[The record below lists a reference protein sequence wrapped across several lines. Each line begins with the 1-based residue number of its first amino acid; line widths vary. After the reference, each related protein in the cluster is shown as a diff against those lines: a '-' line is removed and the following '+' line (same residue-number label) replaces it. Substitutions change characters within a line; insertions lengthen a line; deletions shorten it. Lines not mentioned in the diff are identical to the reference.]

1 VRLLVEFTY
10 LQVLDIL
17 TTLAFLL
24 QGVAEG
30 NPIVRLALE
39 HGPGPVQ
46 SLIAIKAFAVVL
58 AAYCIV
64 RSRQGLLR
72 GVNVFFA
79 LLVAY
84 NLVVLIVTSPAL
96 QG

>member
-1 VRLLVEFTY
+1 MRLLVEFTY

-30 NPIVRLALE
+30 NPIVRLVLE
-39 HGPGPVQ
+39 FGPGPVQ
-46 SLIAIKAFAVVL
+46 SLIALKAVAVLL
-58 AAYCIV
+58 AAYCV
-64 RSRQGLLR
+64 MRSRQALLR

-79 LLVAY
+79 VLVAY
-84 NLVVLIVTSPAL
+84 NLVVLIVMSPAL

>member
-1 VRLLVEFTY
+1 MRLLIEFTY

-30 NPIVRLALE
+30 NPVVRLALE
-39 HGPGPVQ
+39 HGPGPVET
-46 SLIAIKAFAVVL
+46 LVAMKAFAVVL
-58 AAYCIV
+58 AAYCIL
-64 RSRQGLLR
+64 RSREGLLR

-84 NLVVLIVTSPAL
+84 NLVVLILTSPAL
-96 QG
+96 QA

>member
-1 VRLLVEFTY
+1 MRLLVEFAY

-30 NPIVRLALE
+30 NPVVRLALE
-39 HGPGPVQ
+39 HGPHPVQ
-46 SLIAIKAFAVVL
+46 TLILMKAAAVVL
-58 AAYCIV
+58 AAYCLL
-64 RSRQGLLR
+64 RARQRLLR

-84 NLVVLIVTSPAL
+84 NLVVLIVSSPAL
-96 QG
+96 Q

>member
-1 VRLLVEFTY
+1 MRLLIEFTY

-30 NPIVRLALE
+30 NPIVRLAFE

-46 SLIAIKAFAVVL
+46 TLIAMKAAAVVL
-58 AAYCIV
+58 AAYCLL
-64 RSRQGLLR
+64 RARQRLLR
-72 GVNVFFA
+72 GVNIFFA
-79 LLVAY
+79 MLVAY

-96 QG
+96 Q